1 MISGQ
6 HHFRCVRSCGPGRAS
21 TRVRMRTNAAPSEFH
36 SVFIQ
41 WGMNLKCTSSVHSA
55 MRHAQDRNDYITDHS
70 TADSCCT
77 PALLRECSLQGSLR
91 GQARELTHALVTLP
105 ASSIMTTGQVEVR
118 QVPSLY
124 NDSKIAV
131 SMMASPATGILLLP
145 LLLHL
150 RLLRLLLLRSPATT
164 CRWVS
169 W

>member
-1 MISGQ
+1 M
-6 HHFRCVRSCGPGRAS
+6 
-21 TRVRMRTNAAPSEFH
+21 
-36 SVFIQ
+36 
-41 WGMNLKCTSSVHSA
+41 LKIDC
-55 MRHAQDRNDYITDHS
+55 ITDHS

-91 GQARELTHALVTLP
+91 GQARELTHALVTLS

-150 RLLRLLLLRSPATT
+150 RLLRLLLLRLPLPADGCRGSLHQAAVPLLCCSAAQSCRVGMAAAWSPCDT
-164 CRWVS
+164 CECTGIGLTHMQRAS
-169 W
+169 PLPALCCCRQTDR